1 VSSRPLNRAE
11 QRHSTQARILQAAR
25 RLFSEEGY
33 EAATIRAIATA
44 ADTDPGL
51 VMRYFGSKAELF
63 AQVAG
68 IEPDAEVT
76 GTPEEAAEQLLAAL
90 ADKLDQQPMDALAA
104 IRAMFTHPQAAD
116 DIRSAMAARQHQA
129 AGHMVDDDAVL
140 RAGLIG
146 AITLGTVIARH
157 LLGLDGVNT
166 ASSEQITAILRPAF
180 HEIAHGTPQTA
191 ADVFDR

>member
-1 VSSRPLNRAE
+1 MSPQSVNRAE
-11 QRHSTQARILQAAR
+11 QRRRTQSRILRAAR

-33 EAATIRAIATA
+33 EATTIRAIAAA

-51 VMRYFGSKAELF
+51 VMRYFDSKANLF

-68 IEPDAEVT
+68 IKPDAEVT
-76 GTPEEAAEQLLAAL
+76 GTPEQATEQLLAAL
-90 ADKLDQQPMDALAA
+90 ARKLDEQPMDALAA

-129 AGHMVDDDAVL
+129 AGHMAEDDALL

-146 AITLGTVIARH
+146 AITLGTVIGRH
-157 LLGLDGVNT
+157 LLEFDGL
-166 ASSEQITAILRPAF
+166 SSAEPEHITAILRPAF
-180 HEIAHGTPQTA
+180 HEIVHGTPQAIPNT
-191 ADVFDR
+191 FDE